1 MHAEDKSGSGSRER
15 LIDPQESN
23 SVNSFSVGGS
33 LLGLKLLHQEI
44 QSGRENI

>member
-1 MHAEDKSGSGSRER
+1 MLKTSLGVEAEKGSS
-15 LIDPQESN
+15 IPQESN